1 MWTGKA
7 SWQDAMN
14 LNLTPDIVTWNTML
28 AAWARCS
35 EWQRSLHLFE
45 PLLYLAA
52 CGCAAARGK
61 QVDRAVPP
69 APEADMCAG
78 VQGTTRNLPDPDLIT
93 YNSVI
98 NACAKGACWKEALA
112 VYTELDEHD
121 SVTADEPLSDN
132 CSSGTLCRRRF
143 LSTSS
148 FWMPNQSSKAQ

>member
-1 MWTGKA
+1 
-7 SWQDAMN
+7 
-14 LNLTPDIVTWNTML
+14 
-28 AAWARCS
+28 
-35 EWQRSLHLFE
+35 
-45 PLLYLAA
+45 
-52 CGCAAARGK
+52 
-61 QVDRAVPP
+61 
-69 APEADMCAG
+69 MCAG